1 MQNMYLIK
9 GLRATIYKELLNA
22 TVRNQITRL
31 KMGKRPE
38 QTPHKEGMQMQ
49 DKHKKRCSTSYIVRE
64 IQIKKKTTSETPAT
78 THLFEWPKPRTR
90 PAPNAGEDVQ
100 PQELSFSADGNAKW
114 CSHFGRHLPVSY
126 KIKHILTMQSSNALL
141 SIYAKELKTYVY
153 TKIYTLISV
162 VDLLITIKTCKQP
175 TCPSIGDG

>member
-49 DKHKKRCSTSYIVRE
+49 DKHNKRCSTSYIVRKM
-64 IQIKKKTTSETPAT
+64 QIKNKKPVRHQPPHTYLNGQNPGHGQPQTLVKMCSLRNSHSVLMGTRNGAATLEDICQFPIKLNIFSLCNPAT
-78 THLFEWPKPRTR
+78 RFLVFTQR
-90 PAPNAGEDVQ
+90 N
-100 PQELSFSADGNAKW
+100 
-114 CSHFGRHLPVSY
+114 
-126 KIKHILTMQSSNALL
+126 
-141 SIYAKELKTYVY
+141 
-153 TKIYTLISV
+153 
-162 VDLLITIKTCKQP
+162 
-175 TCPSIGDG
+175 